1 MDSRKE
7 LKEWRLSGMIVMS
20 KTIILWRCTMSSNS
34 TQMIHQLRADFE
46 RLLALVTSPEAHTA
60 TIDQMERSLFRQ
72 VLRLGY
78 RLLQLFVMARVEAES
93 HAPLL
98 RSDGTVLPYHSQQPR
113 GYFSIFGKLTFER
126 ACFYA
131 QGQGGQCPLDEA
143 LSLPERCYSDL
154 LMESA
159 ELLGVEGAYSKGL
172 RTVAR
177 LLGLNLSELALE
189 TAVAEHSQSVKV
201 YYAQK
206 APFPSEEEGPIL
218 VAQADGK
225 GVPMVRRET
234 ADLKPRRGKGDKKTR
249 KKEAIATAVY
259 TIEPY
264 YRTPQDVI
272 NALFKKGD
280 PPPGRPA
287 PQHKQ
292 VFASMRGKEQALKR
306 LASWARRREGEHI
319 CERVALTDGAEPLQ
333 RQVLAKLPGFTLIL
347 DIIHVDEYLWKAGTA
362 IYGETDP
369 HRAEWVEAQMLDIL
383 SSRSDQVIQRLEDK
397 AATLQWSSQAAK
409 ALRGVANY
417 LRRNQPYM
425 DYAEYLRRGWPI
437 GTGVI
442 EGTCRHLV
450 KDRMELSGMR
460 WTLSGAGALLALRAV
475 NENGDWD
482 DFHAFRRVRRHQRLY
497 GTPMNTDWL
506 EHVERLEIS
515 QF

>member
-1 MDSRKE
+1 
-7 LKEWRLSGMIVMS
+7 MS
-20 KTIILWRCTMSSNS
+20 FNS
-34 TQMIHQLRADFE
+34 TEMIHQLRIDFE
-46 RLLALVTSPEAHTA
+46 RLLALVTGPQAHTA

-72 VLRLGY
+72 VLRLGFK
-78 RLLQLFVMARVEAES
+78 LLQLFVLTRVTAES
-93 HAPLL
+93 HAPLTS
-98 RSDGTVLPYHSQQPR
+98 RDGSVLPYHAQKPK
-113 GYFSIFGKLTFER
+113 GYFSIFGKLTVER
-126 ACFYA
+126 AYFYA
-131 QGQGGQCPLDEA
+131 PGQGGQCPLDEA

-154 LMESA
+154 LLESA
-159 ELLGVEGAYSKGL
+159 ELLGVEGAYRKGL
-172 RTVAR
+172 EMLAR

-189 TAVAEHSQSVKV
+189 TAVAEHSPMVKA
-201 YYAQK
+201 YYAQQ
-206 APFPSEEEGPIL
+206 APFPTTEEGPIL

-234 ADLKPRRGKGDKKTR
+234 ADVKARRGKGDKKTR

-259 TIEPY
+259 TIAPY
-264 YRTPQDVI
+264 DRTPQDVV

-287 PQHKQ
+287 PRHKQ
-292 VFASMRGKEQALKR
+292 VFASLQGKEPAIKR
-306 LASWARRREGEHI
+306 LAAWAARREGAHI
-319 CERVALTDGAEPLQ
+319 RARVALTDGAEPLQ
-333 RQVLAKLPGFTLIL
+333 QHVLAQLAGFTLVL
-347 DIIHVDEYLWKAGTA
+347 DIIHVDEHLWKAGTA

-369 HRAEWVEAQMLDIL
+369 HRTAWVEAQLRDIL

-397 AATLQWSSQAAK
+397 AATLQSSSQAAQ

-437 GTGVI
+437 GTGVV
-442 EGTCRHLV
+442 EGTCRHLI

-460 WTLSGAGALLALRAV
+460 WTIAGAGALLALRAV

-482 DFHAFRRVRRHQRLY
+482 DFHEFRRIQRHQRLY
-497 GTPMNTDWL
+497 DTPMTTDWL
-506 EHVERLEIS
+506 EQVERLEIN

>member
-1 MDSRKE
+1 
-7 LKEWRLSGMIVMS
+7 MS
-20 KTIILWRCTMSSNS
+20 FNS
-34 TQMIHQLRADFE
+34 TQMIHQLRIDFE

-78 RLLQLFVMARVEAES
+78 RLLQLFVMVRIEAES
-93 HAPLL
+93 HAPLVS
-98 RSDGTVLPYHSQQPR
+98 SDGTVWPYHSQQPKA
-113 GYFSIFGKLTFER
+113 YFSIFGKLMFER
-126 ACFYA
+126 AYFHTR
-131 QGQGGQCPLDEA
+131 GQGGQCPLDEA

-172 RTVAR
+172 RVVAR
-177 LLGLNLSELALE
+177 LLGLTLSELALE
-189 TAVAEHSQSVKV
+189 AGVAEHSQAVKA

-206 APFPSEEEGPIL
+206 APFPTTEEGRIL

-234 ADLKPRRGKGDKKTR
+234 ADLKVRRGKGDKKTR

-287 PQHKQ
+287 PHHKQ
-292 VFASMRGKEQALKR
+292 VFASMRGKDQAIKH
-306 LASWARRREGEHI
+306 LAWWVARREGEHI
-319 CERVALTDGAEPLQ
+319 RERVALTDGAEPLQ
-333 RQVLAKLPGFTLIL
+333 RHVLAKLPGFTLIL
-347 DIIHVDEYLWKAGTA
+347 DIIHVDEHLWKAGTA
-362 IYGETDP
+362 LYGETDP
-369 HRAEWVEAQMLDIL
+369 HRTEWVEAQMLDIL
-383 SSRSDQVIQRLEDK
+383 SSHSDQVIRRLEDK
-397 AATLQWSSQAAK
+397 AATLQRSSQAAK

-417 LRRNQPYM
+417 LRRNRPYM
-425 DYAEYLRRGWPI
+425 DYTEYLRRGWPI

-482 DFHAFRRVRRHQRLY
+482 DFHTFRRVQRHQRLY
-497 GTPMNTDWL
+497 GTSMNTDWL

>member
-1 MDSRKE
+1 
-7 LKEWRLSGMIVMS
+7 
-20 KTIILWRCTMSSNS
+20 MSSNS
-34 TQMIHQLRADFE
+34 MQMIHQLRIDFE
-46 RLLALVTSPEAHTA
+46 RLLALVTGPEAHTA
-60 TIDQMERSLFRQ
+60 TMDQMERSLFRQ
-72 VLRLGY
+72 VLRLGF
-78 RLLQLFVMARVEAES
+78 RLLQLFVVTRVEAEP
-93 HAPLL
+93 HGFLV
-98 RSDGTVLPYHSQQPR
+98 RDDGVVLPYHSQKLR
-113 GYFSIFGKLTFER
+113 DYFSIFGKLTFDR
-126 ACFYA
+126 AYFYA
-131 QGQGGQCPLDEA
+131 RGPGGQCPIDEA

-154 LMESA
+154 LMESV

-172 RTVAR
+172 QTVAR
-177 LLGLNLSELALE
+177 LLGLTLPELALE
-189 TAVAEHSQSVKV
+189 TAVAEHSQTVKA

-206 APFPSEEEGPIL
+206 APFPSAEEGPIL

-234 ADLKPRRGKGDKKTR
+234 ADLKVRRGKGDKKTR

-264 YRTPQDVI
+264 YRVPQDVV
-272 NALFKKGD
+272 NALFKRGD

-287 PQHKQ
+287 PRHKQ
-292 VFASMRGKEQALKR
+292 VFASMRGKDQAIRR
-306 LASWARRREGEHI
+306 LAVWAARREGEHI
-319 CERVALTDGAEPLQ
+319 RERVALTDGAEPLQ
-333 RQVLAKLPGFTLIL
+333 KHVLAKLAGFTLVL
-347 DIIHVDEYLWKAGTA
+347 DIIHVDEHIWEAGTA

-383 SSRSDQVIQRLEDK
+383 SSRSDQVIQRLEAK
-397 AATLQWSSQAAK
+397 AAKVHRSSQAAK
-409 ALRGVANY
+409 SLRRVANY

-437 GTGVI
+437 GTGVV

-460 WTLSGAGALLALRAV
+460 WTISGAGALLALRAV

-482 DFHAFRRVRRHQRLY
+482 DFHEFRRVQRHQRLY
-497 GTPMNTDWL
+497 GTVMNTDWL
-506 EHVERLEIS
+506 EQVERLEIN

>member
-1 MDSRKE
+1 
-7 LKEWRLSGMIVMS
+7 MS
-20 KTIILWRCTMSSNS
+20 FNSS
-34 TQMIHQLRADFE
+34 QMIHQLRADFE
-46 RLLALVTSPEAHTA
+46 QLLALVTGPEAHTA

-72 VLRLGY
+72 VLRLGFK
-78 RLLQLFVMARVEAES
+78 LLQLFVMMRVEAEG
-93 HAPLL
+93 HTRLV
-98 RSDGTVLPYHSQQPR
+98 RQDGAVLAYHSQKPR
-113 GYFSIFGKLTFER
+113 DYFSIFGKLTFER
-126 ACFYA
+126 AYFYA
-131 QGQGGQCPLDEA
+131 RGQGGQCPLDEA

-172 RTVAR
+172 QVVAR
-177 LLGLNLSELALE
+177 LLGLNLAELALE
-189 TAVAEHSQSVKV
+189 TAVAEHSQMVKA

-206 APFPSEEEGPIL
+206 ASFPIAEEGPIL

-234 ADLKPRRGKGDKKTR
+234 ADLKVRRGKGDKKTR
-249 KKEAIATAVY
+249 KKEAMATAVY

-264 YRTPQDVI
+264 HRTPQDVV

-287 PQHKQ
+287 PRHKQ
-292 VFASMRGKEQALKR
+292 VFASLRGKDQAIKR
-306 LASWARRREGEHI
+306 LAAWAARREGEHI
-319 CERVALTDGAEPLQ
+319 RERVALTDGAEPLQ
-333 RQVLAKLPGFTLIL
+333 KHVLAKLAGFTLVL
-347 DIIHVDEYLWKAGTA
+347 DIIHVDEHLWQAGTA

-369 HRAEWVEAQMLDIL
+369 HRTEWVEAQMLDIL

-397 AATLQWSSQAAK
+397 AATLQPSSQAAK
-409 ALRGVANY
+409 NLRGVANY

-425 DYAEYLRRGWPI
+425 DYAQYLRRGWPI
-437 GTGVI
+437 GTGVV

-460 WTLSGAGALLALRAV
+460 WTIAGAGALLALRAV
-475 NENGDWD
+475 NENADWD
-482 DFHAFRRVRRHQRLY
+482 DFHNFRRIRRHQRRY

-506 EHVERLEIS
+506 EQVERLEIN

>member
-1 MDSRKE
+1 
-7 LKEWRLSGMIVMS
+7 MIVLS
-20 KTIILWRCTMSSNS
+20 KTVILWRCTMSFNS
-34 TQMIHQLRADFE
+34 TQMIHQLRVDFE

-60 TIDQMERSLFRQ
+60 TMDQMERSLFRH

-78 RLLQLFVMARVEAES
+78 KLLQLFVISRVEAES
-93 HAPLL
+93 HTPLT
-98 RSDGTVLPYHSQQPR
+98 RNDGMMLPYHSQKPR
-113 GYFSIFGKLTFER
+113 DYFSIFGKLTFER
-126 ACFYA
+126 AYFYA
-131 QGQGGQCPLDEA
+131 RGQSGQCPLDEA

-177 LLGLNLSELALE
+177 LLGLDVSELALE
-189 TAVAEHSQSVKV
+189 TAVAEHSQTVRA
-201 YYAQK
+201 YYAQQR
-206 APFPSEEEGPIL
+206 PFPSVEEGPIL

-234 ADLKPRRGKGDKKTR
+234 ADLKVRRGKGDKKTR

-264 YRTPQDVI
+264 YRTPQDVV

-287 PQHKQ
+287 PRHKQ
-292 VFASMRGKEQALKR
+292 VFASMKGKDQAIKR
-306 LASWARRREGEHI
+306 LASWVARREGEHI

-333 RQVLAKLPGFTLIL
+333 KHVLAKLPGFTLIL
-347 DIIHVDEYLWKAGTA
+347 DIIHVDEHLWKAGTA
-362 IYGETDP
+362 IYGETDL
-369 HRAEWVEAQMLDIL
+369 HRAEWVETQMRDIL
-383 SSRSDQVIQRLEDK
+383 SSRSDQVIRRLEDQ
-397 AATLQWSSQAAK
+397 AATLPRSSQAAK

-417 LRRNQPYM
+417 LWRNQPYM
-425 DYAEYLRRGWPI
+425 NYVEYLRRGWPI

-460 WTLSGAGALLALRAV
+460 WTISGAGALLALRAV

-482 DFHAFRRVRRHQRLY
+482 DFHAFRRIQRHRRLY

-506 EHVERLEIS
+506 EHVERLEIN